1 MKRPKVRVGFYLLFV
16 FGAIAS
22 FFCAALVSIDVIQT
36 SSIKNTIA
44 VVFFLAAAC
53 YAVQF
58 ALKCKNMEFPK
69 QKNTAPKT

>member
-1 MKRPKVRVGFYLLFV
+1 MKRPKVIVGFFLLFV

-22 FFCAALVSIDVIQT
+22 FFCAAVVSIDVIQT

-53 YAVQF
+53 CAVRF
-58 ALKCKNMEFPK
+58 AFECKNMEFPK
-69 QKNTAPKT
+69 QTDTAPKT